1 MSNILLDLGTHNTEG
16 LCDIIKELNVQP
28 NDESWIIHTFEPNPI
43 LDTENRI
50 KQLVGYNI
58 TLHKKAVWI
67 KDGNVRFKRAG
78 KDGKSQGGY
87 VEEIGSD
94 RQYSDHYDEIEI
106 ECINFIDFIKQF
118 NDEDDIYIKMDIE
131 FAEYNVL
138 EAMIESGWRKNIKIL
153 WVEWHGTNFDDFKD
167 KPQNIK
173 DKLKD
178 EQVII
183 KDWR

>member
-78 KDGKSQGGY
+78 IDGKSQGGY

-94 RQYSDHYDEIEI
+94 RRYSDHYDEIEI
-106 ECINFIDFIKQF
+106 ECINFIEFIKQF
-118 NDEDDIYIKMDIE
+118 SDEDNIYIKMDIE

-138 EAMIESGWRKNIKIL
+138 DAMIESGWNKNIKIL
-153 WVEWHGTNFDDFKD
+153 GVEWHGTNFDDFKG
-167 KPQNIK
+167 KPQIIK

>member
-1 MSNILLDLGTHNTEG
+1 MS
-16 LCDIIKELNVQP
+16 
-28 NDESWIIHTFEPNPI
+28 
-43 LDTENRI
+43 
-50 KQLVGYNI
+50 YNI

-94 RQYSDHYDEIEI
+94 RRYSDHYDEIEI
-106 ECINFIDFIKQF
+106 ECINFIEFIKQF
-118 NDEDDIYIKMDIE
+118 SDEDDIYIKMDIE

-178 EQVII
+178 EQVVIN
-183 KDWR
+183 DWR